1 MVHKAEQYKAE
12 GEVRRDRVAAKN
24 FLEVHVFRVKSSS
37 QEDSRREKIP
47 EEDRCEEQDKCQEV
61 LAWLEHNQLTG
72 KECVH
77 QKRALSRPAA
87 PSSVGFTRGLMFLGV
102 AVVGLKFARRG
113 LVLAPSLGNLIE

>member
-61 LAWLEHNQLTG
+61 LAWLEHSQLTG
-72 KECVH
+72 KEGVCASEEGTEQTCCPIFCRFYAGPDVPRGSSSEA
-77 QKRALSRPAA
+77 QVCQERPGTG
-87 PSSVGFTRGLMFLGV
+87 P
-102 AVVGLKFARRG
+102 
-113 LVLAPSLGNLIE
+113 LIGELD